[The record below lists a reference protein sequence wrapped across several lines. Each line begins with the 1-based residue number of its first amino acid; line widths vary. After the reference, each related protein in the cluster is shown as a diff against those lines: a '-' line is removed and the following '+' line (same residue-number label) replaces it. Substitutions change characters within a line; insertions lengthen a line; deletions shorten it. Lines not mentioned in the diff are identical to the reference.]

1 MATATTQE
9 SSKTKRT
16 ALYITLGIIGL
27 LAIIGAFVPEAR
39 SYVMEAIR
47 GMGGYIGGFVQ

>member
-16 ALYITLGIIGL
+16 ALYITLGIIGA

-39 SYVMEAIR
+39 NYVLEAIR
-47 GMGGYIGGFVQ
+47 GMGTYIPGLAQ